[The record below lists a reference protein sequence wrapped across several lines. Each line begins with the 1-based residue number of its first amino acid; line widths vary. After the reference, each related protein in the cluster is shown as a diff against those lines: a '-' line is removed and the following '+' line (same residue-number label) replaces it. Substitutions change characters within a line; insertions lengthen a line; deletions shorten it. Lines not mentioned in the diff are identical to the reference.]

1 VPISVWIKDERHQRL
16 ASLRD
21 VLHLVPPPLPPGW
34 YDPFAGSADRHRFP
48 MLAYVDPYGNTVFNR
63 TQMSAVLE
71 DLATI
76 QLELDGV
83 ALTTARALGVLIA
96 TYGDQPHR
104 YLWFIGD

>member
-1 VPISVWIKDERHQRL
+1 MPISVWVCDERHQRL

-34 YDPFAGSADRHRFP
+34 YEPFVGPADHHRFP
-48 MLAYVDPYGNTVFNR
+48 MLAHVDPYGNTIFNR

-71 DLATI
+71 ELATI
-76 QLELDGV
+76 QPELDGV
-83 ALTTARALGVLIA
+83 ALSTARALGVLIA
-96 TYGDQPHR
+96 THGHRPHR